1 VFNVGLAM
9 DDMARQIRNFRTAD
23 QLTLQKLATRSGVA
37 ASTIHKIEAKQMIP
51 TVSVLLKIAKGLQ
64 RRPDELVR
72 DDLCQNDGKRPI
84 SASKSTLPPDHDST
98 TRPTFG
104 VWHIDLA
111 AQEFLPA
118 LELDPLQRAILLVE
132 KGVINLETQER
143 HVRMDAGDYHTF
155 EGGRIRSPLAQPDP
169 SSLTLI
175 VSPPGDLDR
184 HLGTPSDL
192 TPAL

>member
-1 VFNVGLAM
+1 M
-9 DDMARQIRNFRTAD
+9 
-23 QLTLQKLATRSGVA
+23 
-37 ASTIHKIEAKQMIP
+37 
-51 TVSVLLKIAKGLQ
+51 
-64 RRPDELVR
+64 
-72 DDLCQNDGKRPI
+72 
-84 SASKSTLPPDHDST
+84 
-98 TRPTFG
+98 FG

-132 KGVINLETQER
+132 KGVIDLETQER

-155 EGGRIRSPLAQPDP
+155 EGGRIRSPLAQTDP

-192 TPAL
+192 TSAL